1 MYNEYDHRLL
11 LSQLDLSPILTL
23 HHVNDT
29 YKNDVNIDVPISRK
43 FLLTN
48 TLWPRTKHRNWLK
61 AK

>member
-11 LSQLDLSPILTL
+11 LSQLDLTL
-23 HHVNDT
+23 HYVNDT
-29 YKNDVNIDVPISRK
+29 YKNDVNIDAPISRK